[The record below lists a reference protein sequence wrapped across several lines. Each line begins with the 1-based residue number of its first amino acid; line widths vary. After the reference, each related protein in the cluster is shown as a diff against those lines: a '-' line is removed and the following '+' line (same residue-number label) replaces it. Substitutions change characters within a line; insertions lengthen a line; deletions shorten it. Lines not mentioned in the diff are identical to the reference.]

1 VKFLRIPE
9 VTGYIAAGILVG
21 PHVFGWV
28 THDNLETLAVFSEV
42 ALGLILFSIG
52 SVFEFSRMR
61 SSGRV
66 MASITVIESALAAS
80 LVTGGMLLV
89 GQPWPVALLLGA
101 IAIETAAASTLPFD
115 TSLIHM
121 SGHDAN
127 LIAAIKKYQGSKKKA
142 NLVVDGWVGV
152 KTELVLALEGAI
164 RIPDPDPTGPPII
177 PGAQG
182 VTIWLDRLEDDL
194 EFAKL
199 PVILPYKMDTNVD
212 DKTIFR
218 KFITKM
224 QLETLDDEYFDWR
237 TAKDYPQ
244 SGQGG

>member
-1 VKFLRIPE
+1 MYVSPAEYHTWAQQSLNRVSDIKIKIKVNGVSHESYDDYKVAVKRFQKKVI
-9 VTGYIAAGILVG
+9 
-21 PHVFGWV
+21 
-28 THDNLETLAVFSEV
+28 
-42 ALGLILFSIG
+42 
-52 SVFEFSRMR
+52 
-61 SSGRV
+61 GRV
-66 MASITVIESALAAS
+66 NGLVDETTQNYLIQNNHVDFRYSKWIRESLYKIT
-80 LVTGGMLLV
+80 G
-89 GQPWPVALLLGA
+89 
-101 IAIETAAASTLPFD
+101 D

-152 KTELVLALEGAI
+152 RTELVLALEGAI